1 MKFQRRSVGLD
12 VHARSVVGC
21 GLDRETGEVS
31 QRRLTPSREEVRDW
45 TVRQDRLLAALPAG
59 HRLTQRKS
67 LTVADLRDEDFV
79 AHAGAGRSVMG
90 SVLSTACA
98 DAGFIPR
105 VRQEVEETSTLVTL
119 VAAGLGVAIVP
130 APTAAL
136 DIGGVSYRR
145 LQPRTLAVDLVA
157 AWLGSIENPMIP
169 RVLRALESLARTNRR
184 QG

>member
-1 MKFQRRSVGLD
+1 V
-12 VHARSVVGC
+12 
-21 GLDRETGEVS
+21 
-31 QRRLTPSREEVRDW
+31 
-45 TVRQDRLLAALPAG
+45 TVP
-59 HRLTQRKS
+59 
-67 LTVADLRDEDFV
+67 
-79 AHAGAGRSVMG
+79 
-90 SVLSTACA
+90 STACA

-105 VRQEVEETSTLVTL
+105 VRHEVEETSTLVTL

-136 DIGGVSYRR
+136 DIAGVSYRR

-169 RVLRALESLARTNRR
+169 RVLRALGDLARSKTG

>member
-1 MKFQRRSVGLD
+1 
-12 VHARSVVGC
+12 
-21 GLDRETGEVS
+21 
-31 QRRLTPSREEVRDW
+31 
-45 TVRQDRLLAALPAG
+45 
-59 HRLTQRKS
+59 
-67 LTVADLRDEDFV
+67 
-79 AHAGAGRSVMG
+79 MG

-98 DAGFIPR
+98 DAGFIAR

-169 RVLRALESLARTNRR
+169 RVLRALESLAQTNRR